1 MERQIWHQH
10 KWPPEAPI
18 SLDYTPQPLFQFL
31 DDRAKQSPNQPYT
44 IFAGLHQTYRQTQ
57 DMANRV
63 ATFLVQKGIK
73 PGERVAL
80 FLPNLPHFPV
90 SFFGILKSGA
100 VCVTCNPL
108 YKANELNFQLKDSGA
123 TALFVLDHPIFYP
136 TALEAIKGSD
146 VKTVVICSVKDFLPG
161 FKAFLGGLLGKI
173 PKAPALDPS
182 HSLFRDVLKTP
193 ASPPTLTINPLH
205 DLALILYTG
214 GTTGVP
220 KGASLTH
227 NNIGSNLKMLDE
239 WALLEQEDGKP
250 AVKFSTAGQQ
260 TFMGVLPWYHSYGLT
275 LTLLNACAGGFEVV
289 CVPDPRAGKPPFTE
303 VLKLIQKHKVTILH
317 GVPTLYSAI
326 INHPLVNKF
335 NLRSIRYC
343 ASGAAPLP
351 LEVARKFEEL
361 TGAILVEGYGL
372 SETSPVTH
380 SNPSNKKNRKFGSV
394 GLPMPDTYVK
404 ILDIETGTQELP
416 LGGDGEIAVSGPQ
429 VMQGYWNKPE
439 ENEQVFRMIDGRRYF
454 LTGDIGHLDEEG
466 FTIITDRK
474 KDMIIVGGLKAFPKE
489 VEEVLYTHPKVANAA
504 VIGVPDPKSGEK
516 VKAFIQLKPG
526 ETATEEEIIAFC
538 QDRMA
543 PYKRPHLVEFREAL
557 PMTPVGKILRRV
569 LKDEEKEKAKLA
581 GK

>member
-1 MERQIWHQH
+1 MERQIWHEH
-10 KWPPEAPI
+10 KWPAEAPI
-18 SLDYTPQPLFQFL
+18 SLDYTPHPLFQFL
-31 DDRAKQSPNQPYT
+31 DDRANESPDKPYT
-44 IFAGLHQTYRQTQ
+44 IFAGHHQTYREIQEK
-57 DMANRV
+57 ANRV
-63 ATFLVQKGIK
+63 AAFLVQKGIK
-73 PGERVAL
+73 AGDRVAL

-90 SFFGILKSGA
+90 SFFGALKSGA

-108 YKANELNFQLKDSGA
+108 YTASELNFQLKDSGA

-136 TALEAIKGSD
+136 TALEAIKGSA
-146 VKTVVICSVKDFLPG
+146 VKTVVTCSVKDFLPG
-161 FKAFLGGLLGKI
+161 LKAFIGGLLGKI
-173 PKAPALDPS
+173 PKAPSLDPA
-182 HSLFRDVLKTP
+182 HIPFREVVKTP
-193 ASPPTLTINPLH
+193 PSPPGLKINPVE

-250 AVKFSTAGQQ
+250 AVKLSSATQQ

-275 LTLLNACAGGFEVV
+275 LTLLTACAGGYEVV

-303 VLKLIQKHKVTILH
+303 VLHLIQKHRVTVLH
-317 GVPTLYSAI
+317 GVPTLYTAI
-326 INHPLVNKF
+326 INHPLVNRF
-335 NLRSIRYC
+335 NLRSIQYC

-380 SNPSNKKNRKFGSV
+380 TNPTNRKNRKFGSV
-394 GLPMPDTYVK
+394 GLPLPDTYVK
-404 ILDIETGTQELP
+404 ILDVETGLQELP
-416 LGGDGEIAVSGPQ
+416 LGQDGEIAVSGPQ

-439 ENEQVFRMIDGRRYF
+439 ENEKVFRVIEGRRYF

-526 ETATEEEIIAFC
+526 VTATEEEIIAFC

-557 PMTPVGKILRRV
+557 PMTAVGKILRRV
-569 LKDEEKEKAKLA
+569 LKDEEKTKAKNS
-581 GK
+581 